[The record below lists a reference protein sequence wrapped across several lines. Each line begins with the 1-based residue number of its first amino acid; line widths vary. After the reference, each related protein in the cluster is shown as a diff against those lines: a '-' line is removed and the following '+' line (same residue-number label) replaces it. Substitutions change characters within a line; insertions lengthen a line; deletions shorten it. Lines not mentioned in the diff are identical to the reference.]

1 MTDYDNY
8 VLTMAAVVKE
18 LEARGYTD
26 RRNAVRIHLAV
37 GLPLKWVQAQRD
49 TFRDYMMKERIVKV
63 GYKDR
68 TYEMEFTGCTV
79 MPQCYSAV
87 AENLK
92 DFKGMNLLVDIGN
105 GTMNLMYLNDGRP
118 MESKSWTEKLG
129 VYQCEKA
136 ILNKVRDNTG
146 TELMHEV
153 IENFLRTGETDIA
166 QPYAGLM
173 VEAAKEYAVQI
184 FQKLRDY
191 EYNEQKMRLYVM
203 GGGARIV
210 EAFGEYD
217 MDRVTFDHDI
227 RANAKGYEYY
237 CYMILKHQQRKKA
250 M

>member
-1 MTDYDNY
+1 M
-8 VLTMAAVVKE
+8 L
-18 LEARGYTD
+18 L
-26 RRNAVRIHLAV
+26 
-37 GLPLKWVQAQRD
+37 
-49 TFRDYMMKERIVKV
+49 
-63 GYKDR
+63 
-68 TYEMEFTGCTV
+68 
-79 MPQCYSAV
+79 AV

-105 GTMNLMYLNDGRP
+105 GTMNLMYLNNGRP

-191 EYNEQKMRLYVM
+191 EYNEQMMRLYVM

>member
-1 MTDYDNY
+1 
-8 VLTMAAVVKE
+8 
-18 LEARGYTD
+18 
-26 RRNAVRIHLAV
+26 
-37 GLPLKWVQAQRD
+37 
-49 TFRDYMMKERIVKV
+49 MKERIVKV

-105 GTMNLMYLNDGRP
+105 
-118 MESKSWTEKLG
+118 
-129 VYQCEKA
+129 
-136 ILNKVRDNTG
+136 DNTG

-191 EYNEQKMRLYVM
+191 EYNEQMMRLYVM